1 MCVWLLLPAHI
12 TRSLPPLHIT
22 LSSLVHWCP
31 LPTVARKTMPWTT
44 AHNHNC
50 CKQKRQQL
58 GVTSRFK
65 KVCVNTVSYGFIWF
79 YVWFVSAHHSFAQG
93 SRFRTLAVFGCF
105 CLTEMPWYAGSISLW
120 FKSIYNHLYVADIGH
135 CFEPKINSPEVDWHL
150 SKWLFV
156 STMIQFAPLHI
167 RWFQMIPPSL
177 QSGEQSKNHQT
188 ACMTRPMEAKA
199 EARLVSAACVMTA

>member
-1 MCVWLLLPAHI
+1 
-12 TRSLPPLHIT
+12 
-22 LSSLVHWCP
+22 
-31 LPTVARKTMPWTT
+31 MPWTT

-50 CKQKRQQL
+50 CKQKCQQL

-120 FKSIYNHLYVADIGH
+120 FKSIYNHLYVADIGR
-135 CFEPKINSPEVDWHL
+135 CFEPKINSPGTSPSDC
-150 SKWLFV
+150 SDPR
-156 STMIQFAPLHI
+156 SIA
-167 RWFQMIPPSL
+167 FQMIPDVSTKLAKRRAIKESSNSL
-177 QSGEQSKNHQT
+177 YDQADGSQSGGK
-188 ACMTRPMEAKA
+188 
-199 EARLVSAACVMTA
+199 ACVVTVQQVTRLAASHMLVHWHQKESRNRFNRIQF

>member
-1 MCVWLLLPAHI
+1 MASNGPFKKDAW
-12 TRSLPPLHIT
+12 TRVGFRLHKGSSAAWATDQSPKAGCSQSILPPLHIT

-50 CKQKRQQL
+50 CKQTRQQL
-58 GVTSRFK
+58 GATLRFK

-120 FKSIYNHLYVADIGH
+120 LFIIIY
-135 CFEPKINSPEVDWHL
+135 
-150 SKWLFV
+150 
-156 STMIQFAPLHI
+156 T
-167 RWFQMIPPSL
+167 
-177 QSGEQSKNHQT
+177 
-188 ACMTRPMEAKA
+188 
-199 EARLVSAACVMTA
+199 

>member
-1 MCVWLLLPAHI
+1 MCVWLLLPAHF

-58 GVTSRFK
+58 GATSRFK

-93 SRFRTLAVFGCF
+93 SRSRTLAVFGCF

-120 FKSIYNHLYVADIGH
+120 FKSIYNHLYVADIGR

-150 SKWLFV
+150 SKWLFG
-156 STMIQFAPLHI
+156 STLHCI
-167 RWFQMIPPSL
+167 LDDSRWF
-177 QSGEQSKNHQT
+177 HQ
-188 ACMTRPMEAKA
+188 ACKA
-199 EARLVSAACVMTA
+199 ESNQRIIKQLVWLGRWKPKRRQGLCSDCATSHKASS